1 MSMHKEK
8 KGKHFIKQAVYKGGM
23 KAMKAFIKEQLRYPK
38 KALSEKIE
46 GSVYLKYTVNHKGK
60 VIDTKVISSL
70 GYGCD
75 EEAVRIVKMLEFEVP
90 KNRGVKVLYHKNI
103 QIHFRLPKKKA
114 GPKTPP
120 PTQTNSASAQ
130 AMQIRYHITPT
141 KGKNE
146 DDKDGKTGY
155 TYTI

>member
-1 MSMHKEK
+1 MYKEK

-23 KAMKAFIKEQLRYPK
+23 KAMKAFIKEQLTYPK
-38 KALSEKIE
+38 QALSEKIE

-60 VIDTKVISSL
+60 VIETKVISSL

-114 GPKTPP
+114 RPKTPP
-120 PTQTNSASAQ
+120 PQVKPESPEP
-130 AMQIRYHITPT
+130 MQIRYHITPAKSKN
-141 KGKNE
+141 KGE
-146 DDKDGKTGY
+146 QDGKTGY
-155 TYTI
+155 TYTV